1 MGVKKQEVKDEDVE
15 EHRPLIGAEKAEVK
29 RYGEAREKREIISG
43 VRSKI
48 DKGK

>member
-1 MGVKKQEVKDEDVE
+1 MGIKKPDIKHEDVE

-29 RYGEAREKREIISG
+29 RYGEAKEKREIISG

-48 DKGK
+48 DKSK